1 MESKIEQAMADR
13 TVNELRMLGSPAL
26 ALSVGEIEASAV
38 WKGENE
44 SDPELV
50 ENYDTDPLT

>member
-1 MESKIEQAMADR
+1 MSRSKKRGKSQEP
-13 TVNELRMLGSPAL
+13 ELSSRLTAG
-26 ALSVGEIEASAV
+26 GI

-50 ENYDTDPLT
+50 ESYDTNPLA